1 MTNIPTF
8 ADLGLSAQTI
18 KAIESKGFTHP
29 TNIQAACIPL
39 LLKDQIDV
47 IGQAQTGTGKTAA
60 FGLPILEIVEEHI
73 NAVQA
78 LILAPTRELAIQNA
92 EEIYS
97 LKGDR
102 NLEIA
107 ALYGGAAIV
116 NQLRQLK
123 KGVHVVVG
131 TPGRILDHLRRGSL
145 VLNQLKFLVLDE
157 ADEMLDMGF
166 VEDIEAIMAQASQEK
181 RTLCFSATMPDPIR
195 RLAERYMNNPEVVRV
210 TEETLTTD
218 LTEQLF
224 VEVRE
229 SDKFEALTRFIDI
242 EEHFYGIIFCRT
254 KLQCD
259 EVGQKLVER
268 GYNAEA
274 LHGDLSQKQRES
286 ILNRMRA
293 RQLAIIVATD
303 VAARGIDISDLTH
316 VINYSLPEDPEAY
329 IHRIGR
335 TGRAGKK
342 GIAITFVAQRQ
353 FKRLQFIRRVTQSE
367 IQRTTIPPVEA
378 IIEAKRKQIIEKLK
392 GLNEPNEAFLKLAL
406 EITGNELPEVVLA
419 SLLASLYQPVLDP
432 KRYRTISELSGE
444 APKPAR
450 SEYTRLFIARGKK
463 DGLDKRNLVDY
474 LASKVGAENRDI
486 QEVTVQ
492 DAYSFVS
499 APNQI
504 AEQILTAFASTSGP
518 AIISRAKPD
527 NPNGK
532 NLSARRK
539 GSERERA
546 QRPYRKNKRR
556 R

>member
-1 MTNIPTF
+1 MTNTPTF

-18 KAIESKGFTHP
+18 QAIENKGFIHP
-29 TNIQAACIPL
+29 TGVQSTCIPL
-39 LLKDQIDV
+39 LLKDRVDV

-60 FGLPILEIVEEHI
+60 FGLPILELVEEQL

-78 LILAPTRELAIQNA
+78 LILAPTRELALQSA
-92 EEIYS
+92 EEILS
-97 LKGDR
+97 LKGGR

-107 ALYGGAAIV
+107 AVYGGAAIV

-145 VLNQLKFLVLDE
+145 VLDQLKFLVLDE

-166 VEDIEAIMAQASQEK
+166 LEEIEAIMVRTPKEK

-195 RLAERYMNNPEVVRV
+195 RLAERYMDKPQVVRIAD
-210 TEETLTTD
+210 ETLTTD
-218 LTEQLF
+218 LTRQLF

-242 EEHFYGIIFCRT
+242 EEKFYGIVFCRT

-259 EVGQKLVER
+259 EVGQKLIAR
-268 GYNAEA
+268 GYHAEA

-286 ILNRMRA
+286 ILNRMRT

-303 VAARGIDISDLTH
+303 VAARGIDISALTH
-316 VINYSLPEDPEAY
+316 VINYNLPEDPEAY
-329 IHRIGR
+329 VHRIGR
-335 TGRAGKK
+335 TGRAGKQ
-342 GIAITFVAQRQ
+342 GVAITFVAQRE
-353 FKRLQFIRRVTQSE
+353 FKRLQFIRRTIQSD
-367 IQRTTIPPVEA
+367 IQRTAIPPIEA
-378 IIEAKRKQIIEKLK
+378 IIETKRKQIVERLK
-392 GLNEPNEAFLKLAL
+392 NLEEPNDYFLNLAL
-406 EITGNELPEVVLA
+406 EVAGSKLPETVLA
-419 SLLASLYQPVLDP
+419 SVWANLYKGILDP
-432 KRYRTISELSGE
+432 TRYRTIEELG
-444 APKPAR
+444 KPPR
-450 SEYTRLFIARGKK
+450 NEYTRIFIARGRR

-474 LASKVGAENRDI
+474 LVSRVGAEYRDI
-486 QEVTVQ
+486 QEVTIQ
-492 DAYSFVS
+492 DDHSYIS

-504 AEQILTAFASTSGP
+504 AEQILTAFAKTSGP

-539 GSERERA
+539 GERNRN
-546 QRPYRKNKRR
+546 QRSYRKNRNRR
-556 R
+556 

>member
-1 MTNIPTF
+1 MINTPTF

-18 KAIESKGFTHP
+18 QAIENKGFIHP
-29 TNIQAACIPL
+29 TGIQATCIPL
-39 LLKDQIDV
+39 LLKDRVDV

-60 FGLPILEIVEEHI
+60 FGLPILELVEERL

-78 LILAPTRELAIQNA
+78 LILAPTRELALQSA
-92 EEIYS
+92 EEILS
-97 LKGDR
+97 LKGGR

-107 ALYGGAAIV
+107 AVYGGAAIV
-116 NQLRQLK
+116 NQLHQLK

-145 VLNQLKFLVLDE
+145 VLDQLKFLVLDE

-166 VEDIEAIMAQASQEK
+166 LEEIEAIMARTPKEK

-195 RLAERYMNNPEVVRV
+195 RLAERYMDKPQVVRIAD
-210 TEETLTTD
+210 ETLTTD
-218 LTEQLF
+218 LTRQLF

-242 EEHFYGIIFCRT
+242 EEKFYGIVFCRT

-259 EVGQKLVER
+259 EVGQKLIAR
-268 GYNAEA
+268 GYHAEA

-286 ILNRMRA
+286 ILNRMRT

-303 VAARGIDISDLTH
+303 VAARGIDISALTH
-316 VINYSLPEDPEAY
+316 VINYNLPEDPEVY

-335 TGRAGKK
+335 TGRAGKQ
-342 GIAITFVAQRQ
+342 GVAITFVAQRE
-353 FKRLQFIRRVTQSE
+353 FKRLQFIRRTIQSD
-367 IQRTTIPPVEA
+367 IQRTTIPPIEA
-378 IIEAKRKQIIEKLK
+378 IIETKRKQIVERLK
-392 GLNEPNEAFLKLAL
+392 NLEEPNDSFLDLAL
-406 EITGNELPEVVLA
+406 DVAGSKLPETVLA
-419 SLLASLYQPVLDP
+419 SVLANLYKEILDP
-432 KRYRTISELSGE
+432 TRYRTIEELG
-444 APKPAR
+444 KPPR
-450 SEYTRLFIARGKK
+450 NEYTRLFIARGRR

-474 LASKVGAENRDI
+474 LVSRVGAEYRDI
-486 QEVTVQ
+486 QEVTIQ
-492 DAYSFVS
+492 DDHSYIS

-504 AEQILTAFASTSGP
+504 AEQILTAFAKTSGP

-532 NLSARRK
+532 NLSVRRK
-539 GSERERA
+539 GERNRN
-546 QRPYRKNKRR
+546 QRSYRKNRSRR
-556 R
+556 

>member
-1 MTNIPTF
+1 MINTPTF
-8 ADLGLSAQTI
+8 AYLGLSAQTI
-18 KAIESKGFTHP
+18 QAIENKGFIHP
-29 TNIQAACIPL
+29 TGIQATCIPL
-39 LLKDQIDV
+39 LLKDRVDV

-60 FGLPILEIVEEHI
+60 FGLPILELVEEQL

-78 LILAPTRELAIQNA
+78 LILAPTRELALQSA
-92 EEIYS
+92 EEILS
-97 LKGDR
+97 LKGGR

-107 ALYGGAAIV
+107 AVYGGAAIV

-145 VLNQLKFLVLDE
+145 VLDQLKFLVLDE

-166 VEDIEAIMAQASQEK
+166 LEEIEAIMARTPKEK

-195 RLAERYMNNPEVVRV
+195 RLAERYMDKPQVVRIAD
-210 TEETLTTD
+210 ETLTTD
-218 LTEQLF
+218 LTRQLF

-242 EEHFYGIIFCRT
+242 EEKFYGIVFCRT

-259 EVGQKLVER
+259 EVGQKLIAR
-268 GYNAEA
+268 GYHAEA

-286 ILNRMRA
+286 ILNRMRT

-303 VAARGIDISDLTH
+303 VAARGIDISALTH
-316 VINYSLPEDPEAY
+316 VINYNLPEDPEAY
-329 IHRIGR
+329 VHRIGR
-335 TGRAGKK
+335 TGRAGKQ
-342 GIAITFVAQRQ
+342 GVAITFVAQRE
-353 FKRLQFIRRVTQSE
+353 FKRLQFIRRTIQSD
-367 IQRTTIPPVEA
+367 IQRTAIPPIEA
-378 IIEAKRKQIIEKLK
+378 IIETKRKQIVERLK
-392 GLNEPNEAFLKLAL
+392 NLEEPNDSFLDLAL
-406 EITGNELPEVVLA
+406 EVTGSKLPETVLA
-419 SLLASLYQPVLDP
+419 SVLANLYKGILDP
-432 KRYRTISELSGE
+432 TRYRTIEELG
-444 APKPAR
+444 KPPR
-450 SEYTRLFIARGKK
+450 NEYTRLFIARGRR

-474 LASKVGAENRDI
+474 LVSRVGAEYRDI
-486 QEVTVQ
+486 QEVTIQ
-492 DAYSFVS
+492 DDHSYIS

-504 AEQILTAFASTSGP
+504 AEQILTAFAKTSGP

-539 GSERERA
+539 GERNRN
-546 QRPYRKNKRR
+546 QRSYRKNRSRR
-556 R
+556 

>member
-1 MTNIPTF
+1 MINTPTF
-8 ADLGLSAQTI
+8 ADLGLSVQTI
-18 KAIESKGFTHP
+18 KAIERKGFTQP
-29 TNIQAACIPL
+29 TGIQATCIPL
-39 LLKDQIDV
+39 LLKDQVDV

-60 FGLPILEIVEEHI
+60 FGLPILELVEERM

-78 LILAPTRELAIQNA
+78 LILAPTRELALQNA
-92 EEIYS
+92 EEILS
-97 LKGDR
+97 LKGER

-107 ALYGGAAIV
+107 AVYGGAAIV

-145 VLNQLKFLVLDE
+145 VLDRLKFLVLDE

-166 VEDIEAIMAQASQEK
+166 LEEIEAIMAQAPKEK

-195 RLAERYMNNPEVVRV
+195 RLAERYMDKPQVVRIAD
-210 TEETLTTD
+210 ETLTTD
-218 LTEQLF
+218 LTRQLF
-224 VEVRE
+224 VEIRE
-229 SDKFEALTRFIDI
+229 SDKLEALTRFIDI
-242 EEHFYGIIFCRT
+242 EELFYGIVFCRT

-259 EVGQKLVER
+259 EVGQKLVAR

-303 VAARGIDISDLTH
+303 VAAREIDISDLTH
-316 VINYSLPEDPEAY
+316 VINYNLPEDPEAY
-329 IHRIGR
+329 VHRIGR
-335 TGRAGKK
+335 TGRAGKQ
-342 GIAITFVAQRQ
+342 GVAITFVAQRE
-353 FKRLQFIRRVTQSE
+353 FKRLQFIRRVTQSD
-367 IQRTTIPPVEA
+367 IQRTTVPPIDA
-378 IIEAKRKQIIEKLK
+378 IIAAKRKQIVERLK
-392 GLNEPNEAFLKLAL
+392 NLEEPNEYFLNLAL
-406 EITGNELPEVVLA
+406 EVTGNRLPEAALASVLA
-419 SLLASLYQPVLDP
+419 NLYGGVLDP
-432 KRYRTISELSGE
+432 TRYRTIEEPGGE
-444 APKPAR
+444 SRKPPR
-450 SEYTRLFIARGKK
+450 GGYTRLFIARGRR

-474 LASKVGAENRDI
+474 LVSKVGAENRDI
-486 QEVTVQ
+486 QEVTIQ
-492 DAYSFVS
+492 DDHSFIS

-504 AEQILTAFASTSGP
+504 AEQILTIFARASGP

-539 GSERERA
+539 GERNRY
-546 QRPYRKNKRR
+546 QRSYRKNKNWR
-556 R
+556 